1 MAGQAGL
8 NLARPRSSYSHSA
21 RPEQGGSILSRARGQ
36 WHRRSAGNMAW
47 KEEEEEK
54 APALRCPPV
63 GAGPASSVFSASTTG
78 PSPRGCASVA
88 SGGCGRPLCVLLA
101 PHHPPSLR
109 GHPRRSSQYPR
120 RSPCASRIPLAPYSE
135 LNCDFNKLILT

>member
-36 WHRRSAGNMAW
+36 RHRRNAGSMAW
-47 KEEEEEK
+47 QEEEEEE
-54 APALRCPPV
+54 APALQCPPV
-63 GAGPASSVFSASTTG
+63 GAGSASSVFSASTTG

-88 SGGCGRPLCVLLA
+88 PGGCGRPLRSAGTPTPSFSARPPPEKLPISPEKSLCFA
-101 PHHPPSLR
+101 DPPSTL
-109 GHPRRSSQYPR
+109 Q
-120 RSPCASRIPLAPYSE
+120 
-135 LNCDFNKLILT
+135 